1 MKYYVNVP
9 MEESLEFPD
18 LCPFS
23 GKPSPSGTVRLKR
36 TSNSFVLPIPGGVR
50 NSYSTTRL
58 RIPADGSIAML
69 ALGLEISMW
78 LCILGGVAFVVFA
91 ASQSGPEHMGA
102 LCAMPIGLVLAALCR
117 LARFW
122 VLRKLRINSASDD
135 WVELKFASE
144 TYARRFSELNRLAVD
159 AR

>member
-1 MKYYVNVP
+1 
-9 MEESLEFPD
+9 
-18 LCPFS
+18 
-23 GKPSPSGTVRLKR
+23 
-36 TSNSFVLPIPGGVR
+36 
-50 NSYSTTRL
+50 
-58 RIPADGSIAML
+58 ML

-122 VLRKLRINSASDD
+122 VLRKLRIKGASEDS
-135 WVELKFASE
+135 VELQFASE
-144 TYARRFSELNRLAVD
+144 TYARRFSELNHLAV
-159 AR
+159 ATR